1 MKILHVYKDFDPPV
15 RGGIEG
21 HMAMLCRYQRQWAEV
36 EALTCSRSW
45 RTGVVERDGT
55 RVTEA
60 GEWGRLQNSPLA
72 PSFPWR
78 LRRMQA
84 DVVVVHMPH
93 PTAELGCLL
102 GRPRGR
108 IVVRYHSDVV
118 RQAAAMRLYAPLQM
132 QFLRR
137 AAMILPTSQPY
148 LDTSAT
154 LQPFRDK
161 CRVVPL
167 GIEATRFEHADA
179 GAVAATRAKYGGLF
193 VFFCGRHR
201 YYKGLEH
208 LVRAAN
214 DIDAP
219 VVIAGDGP
227 ETPRL
232 KALASERGARVSF
245 PGPLSHEDL
254 VNHLHASAVFVFP
267 SIARSEAFGLS
278 ILEAHAT
285 GTPVVATLLGTGV
298 EYANLHNQTGLN
310 VRPADSDALAKAV
323 NNLLSNEERRS
334 KMGAFAR
341 ERVIGEFQAETVAR
355 AEFEC
360 YQEACPC

>member
-1 MKILHVYKDFDPPV
+1 MKILHVYKDFDPPI

-21 HMAMLCRYQRQWAEV
+21 HMAMLCRYQRQWGEV

-45 RTGVVERDGT
+45 RTRIVERDGT
-55 RVTEA
+55 RVTEV
-60 GEWGRLQNSPLA
+60 GEWGRLQNAPVSPG
-72 PSFPWR
+72 FPLR
-78 LRRMQA
+78 LRRAKA
-84 DVVVVHMPH
+84 DVVVVHMPN
-93 PTAELGCLL
+93 PTAEVACLL
-102 GRPRGR
+102 LPPRGK

-118 RQAAAMRLYAPLQM
+118 RQAAAMRLYGPVQM
-132 QFLRR
+132 QFMRR
-137 AAMILPTSQPY
+137 AAMILPTSEPY
-148 LDTSAT
+148 LDTSPV
-154 LQPFRDK
+154 LQRFREK

-167 GIEATRFEHADA
+167 GIEAERFNHADEA
-179 GAVAATRAKYGGLF
+179 AVAELRRRYGHPF

-214 DIDAP
+214 EIKAP

-232 KALASERGARVSF
+232 KALSSECGALVSF

-254 VNHLHASAVFVFP
+254 VAHLHACAVFVFP

-278 ILEAHAT
+278 ILEAHAA
-285 GTPVVATLLGTGV
+285 GTPVVATRLGSGV

-310 VRPADSDALAKAV
+310 VAPGNPEALADAV
-323 NNLLSNEERRS
+323 NALLSNEERRERL
-334 KMGAFAR
+334 GAYAR
-341 ERVIGEFQAETVAR
+341 DRVIKKFRAETIAR
-355 AEFEC
+355 AEFDC
-360 YQEACPC
+360 YQEACGC